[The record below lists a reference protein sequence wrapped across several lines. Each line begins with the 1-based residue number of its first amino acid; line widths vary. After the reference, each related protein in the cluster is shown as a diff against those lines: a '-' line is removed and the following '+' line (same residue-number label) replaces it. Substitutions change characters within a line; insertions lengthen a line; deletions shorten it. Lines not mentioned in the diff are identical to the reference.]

1 MKSKIKRHSRSVLS
15 VILSV
20 CMLVSCMTVGLIAT
34 DAAKVTGKVGA
45 TDDDFVGDYSFK
57 SGDGIHLQIGSGSND
72 WHEMGT
78 ATDNEYEFTLA
89 SAATI
94 KYSFSVNSQY
104 YCNDSSLGT
113 PSESSKSG
121 YNWYAKQN
129 GGSGVFSISLSAGTY
144 KFKLKSLGSDLQY
157 GFWKTSGGTSTT
169 TVTIFGH
176 VTSSTANQWDATG
189 KTMSRDS
196 VSGYY
201 YYTHTV
207 PNAADYF
214 RIKIN
219 NNGTETEYGP
229 SSDTQVEL
237 SGDKVTL
244 TVKSGEKSYW
254 LRNDQTPADGIA
266 VGTEVVIWCDAEGKK
281 VWVVPSKCTV
291 TAATYTDGADTYG
304 TVTVNDGASATV
316 DPDDMVTLVA
326 SVAEGFE
333 SKYRFT
339 GWDTNKYLEYS
350 DSTSTTTTAIVTGTT
365 TVKAMI
371 SKRMYAVTCS
381 TAEHGSVSTNVEKYA
396 WGTEVAVKVNPDS
409 GFRLS
414 ALTYTPD
421 GGDATDILE
430 AKSFTMSFLVITR
443 LYSLDM
449 RANTARWS
457 FRIPSIQSL

>member
-396 WGTEVAVKVNPDS
+396 WGTGHS
-409 GFRLS
+409 
-414 ALTYTPD
+414 
-421 GGDATDILE
+421 
-430 AKSFTMSFLVITR
+430 
-443 LYSLDM
+443 
-449 RANTARWS
+449 
-457 FRIPSIQSL
+457 